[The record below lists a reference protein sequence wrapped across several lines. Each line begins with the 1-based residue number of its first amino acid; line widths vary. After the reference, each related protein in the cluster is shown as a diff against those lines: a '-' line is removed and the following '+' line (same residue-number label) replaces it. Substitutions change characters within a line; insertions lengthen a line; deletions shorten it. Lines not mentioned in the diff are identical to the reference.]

1 MPTPGLMVVFP
12 SHYAHRTRPTGVK
25 ALRISIA
32 FDVLSAN
39 AADDAKQAIEQAPA
53 APARLT

>member
-32 FDVLSAN
+32 FDVMRSE
-39 AADDAKQAIEQAPA
+39 AIEQAPA

>member
-39 AADDAKQAIEQAPA
+39 AADDAK
-53 APARLT
+53 RSD